1 MLDIKSQHLT
11 WVEPNTIKGP
21 STSIWKYYHE
31 IMSWKIKKNALYSLH
46 SLHSFISFFH
56 FFTLNVC
63 FLEATLFEKIIKV
76 LILVI
81 ETSQNCTIKDCN
93 PLLNT
98 ITVMPLHK
106 KRCILP
112 FGHSKYL
119 LENSNHFSWLFQKK
133 NT

>member
-1 MLDIKSQHLT
+1 M
-11 WVEPNTIKGP
+11 
-21 STSIWKYYHE
+21 
-31 IMSWKIKKNALYSLH
+31 KKNALYSLH
-46 SLHSFISFFH
+46 SFLIFW
-56 FFTLNVC
+56 FFTYNVC
-63 FLEATLFEKIIKV
+63 FLEATLLEKIIKV

-81 ETSQNCTIKDCN
+81 EASQNCTIKDCN

-133 NT
+133 KRRKEFGGTINGFHIPLLISKMQCRFCNASFRYLPILV